1 MKINVKAL
9 VDPKAILARKG
20 LGPDNRLRKY
30 LAGRVKAHCDPYVP
44 MKAGILKNTAAI
56 SPDGSELTYS
66 TPYAHYQYVGEVYGP
81 NVLTKRGWRS
91 MAKKGC
97 KTPTGR
103 KLQHKGAPMRG
114 PHWEKRMVADRR
126 GVIEDE
132 IAAFINQNG
141 G

>member
-1 MKINVKAL
+1 MKISVKAM
-9 VDPKAILARKG
+9 VDPKAILDRKG
-20 LGPDNRLRKY
+20 LGPDNRLLKY

-66 TPYAHYQYVGEVYGP
+66 TPYAHYQYHG
-81 NVLTKRGWRS
+81 
-91 MAKKGC
+91 MAMAGRAPKHY
-97 KTPTGR
+97 TGKALKHR
-103 KLQHKGAPMRG
+103 GAPMRG
-114 PHWEKRMVADRR
+114 PHWEKRMVADKRS
-126 GVIEDE
+126 VIEDE